1 MSTLPCSLNLPYL
14 IYIFPVSILVYSKR
28 LKSTKALSTWEY
40 KSCYISVKQDNLLAL
55 RVSRFP
61 DLFDNLNRS
70 IFARMLIFM
79 MLIFI
84 YICWYLYLADIC
96 NQGSNL
102 YFRKKNAKYK
112 LAIKVLVIENSLVK
126 KVTFSLSL
134 KWGLA

>member
-1 MSTLPCSLNLPYL
+1 M
-14 IYIFPVSILVYSKR
+14 LVYSKR

-55 RVSRFP
+55 RVIRFP

-70 IFARMLIFM
+70 IFARMLIFV

-84 YICWYLYLADIC
+84 YICWYLDLADIC

-102 YFRKKNAKYK
+102 YFRKKMQNT
-112 LAIKVLVIENSLVK
+112 S
-126 KVTFSLSL
+126 
-134 KWGLA
+134 